1 MNLMTLTDAQQRF
14 LETRR
19 VGHLATA
26 DGDGVPHVTPVCYAV
41 ADANLYIT
49 IDDKPK
55 RQQEPSQRWPLK
67 RLRNIAENP
76 AVTFVVDHYD
86 DRNWSR
92 LCWLMLRG
100 RANILADGPEHGE
113 AQKLLRARYISWAK
127 WPLNATRSSPS
138 GSPAPPVG
146 APWTWAT
153 QVSERQVDGGHG

>member
-1 MNLMTLTDAQQRF
+1 MNLMILTDAQRRF

-100 RANILADGPEHGE
+100 RADILADGPEHGE
-113 AQKLLRARYISWAK
+113 AQKLLRARYIQLGEMAIERHPVIAIRIARATSWG
-127 WPLNATRSSPS
+127 PLDMGNPS
-138 GSPAPPVG
+138 
-146 APWTWAT
+146 
-153 QVSERQVDGGHG
+153 H

>member
-100 RANILADGPEHGE
+100 RADILADGPEHGG
-113 AQKLLRARYISWAK
+113 AQKLLRARYIQLGEMAIERHPVIAIRIARATSWG
-127 WPLNATRSSPS
+127 PLDMGNPS
-138 GSPAPPVG
+138 L
-146 APWTWAT
+146 
-153 QVSERQVDGGHG
+153 